1 MWAFCGDDGGAKRG
15 KALCYINLNANR
27 YKDPQMNATPFL
39 LVTSK
44 ENKVVLAHKGIVEDL
59 DGFILKLQE
68 LTGL

>member
-1 MWAFCGDDGGAKRG
+1 
-15 KALCYINLNANR
+15 
-27 YKDPQMNATPFL
+27 MNATPFL